1 MEQIAFLVP
10 FRVHHVQEAP
20 HFVRLVQLTTPTMQ
34 AQGHA
39 LAQLAAILFQ
49 G

>member
-1 MEQIAFLVP
+1 MELTAFLVLFP
-10 FRVHHVQEAP
+10 VHHVQEAP
-20 HFVRLVQLTTPTMQ
+20 HFVLLVQLTTPTMQ

-39 LAQLAAILFQ
+39 PAQLVAIFFQ